1 MGCDCPT
8 KCTIREAWTRQNP
21 LIEIG
26 KNDAITD
33 NGQEIWN
40 LLVQRGIDNV
50 MICGVHLNMC
60 VLGRPFGI
68 RQMTKLGKNVALIRD
83 LTDTMYNHERP
94 PGVNHF
100 RGTESGRRA
109 CRALLVPELY
119 KHRHY
124 RQAAVPV
131 QRCAR
136 GRRQVVP
143 CRAWSTIWPR
153 SGSASPPRP
162 SGVADCRAPSRW
174 SLPRR
179 PSTLRRPGELAEAG
193 CLDLGESRPQELWQ
207 KAAEVSDLPIRWH
220 LIGHL
225 QRNKVE
231 RSLPL
236 ASLIHSVDSLR
247 LLAAIEAAADSLD
260 RIVPVLL
267 EVNVSGDQTKYGLPP
282 SEMPARIVEAAAFRH
297 VQIRGLMGMAALEG
311 GPERARRDFRAL
323 RELRDQLRKS
333 TAPNVSLDE
342 LSMGMSDDFE
352 VAIEEGATLVR
363 IGSALFEG
371 LEP

>member
-1 MGCDCPT
+1 M
-8 KCTIREAWTRQNP
+8 
-21 LIEIG
+21 
-26 KNDAITD
+26 
-33 NGQEIWN
+33 
-40 LLVQRGIDNV
+40 
-50 MICGVHLNMC
+50 
-60 VLGRPFGI
+60 
-68 RQMTKLGKNVALIRD
+68 
-83 LTDTMYNHERP
+83 
-94 PGVNHF
+94 
-100 RGTESGRRA
+100 
-109 CRALLVPELY
+109 
-119 KHRHY
+119 
-124 RQAAVPV
+124 
-131 QRCAR
+131 
-136 GRRQVVP
+136 
-143 CRAWSTIWPR
+143 
-153 SGSASPPRP
+153 
-162 SGVADCRAPSRW
+162 
-174 SLPRR
+174 
-179 PSTLRRPGELAEAG
+179 
-193 CLDLGESRPQELWQ
+193 
-207 KAAEVSDLPIRWH
+207 
-220 LIGHL
+220 

-231 RSLPL
+231 QSLPL

-282 SEMPARIVEAAAFRH
+282 SEMPAQIVEAAAFRH

>member
-1 MGCDCPT
+1 MHDP
-8 KCTIREAWTRQNP
+8 RSLDAAESP

-40 LLVQRGIDNV
+40 LLAQRGIDNV
-50 MICGVHLNMC
+50 IICGVHLNMC

-100 RGTESGRRA
+100 RGHGAGRRA
-109 CRALLVPELY
+109 CRAVLVPELHE
-119 KHRHY
+119 HRHY

-131 QRCAR
+131 QRCAAR
-136 GRRQVVP
+136 TQASSSVSRLVDNLAEIRERIAAAAERS
-143 CRAWSTIWPR
+143 CRLP
-153 SGSASPPRP
+153 SAVTL
-162 SGVADCRAPSRW
+162 VAATKTVDIATARA
-174 SLPRR
+174 
-179 PSTLRRPGELAEAG
+179 LAEAG

-207 KAAEVSDLPIRWH
+207 KAAELSDLPIRWH

-323 RELRDQLRKS
+323 RELRDQLRNRPPRMFRS
-333 TAPNVSLDE
+333 TSFRWA
-342 LSMGMSDDFE
+342 
-352 VAIEEGATLVR
+352 
-363 IGSALFEG
+363 
-371 LEP
+371 